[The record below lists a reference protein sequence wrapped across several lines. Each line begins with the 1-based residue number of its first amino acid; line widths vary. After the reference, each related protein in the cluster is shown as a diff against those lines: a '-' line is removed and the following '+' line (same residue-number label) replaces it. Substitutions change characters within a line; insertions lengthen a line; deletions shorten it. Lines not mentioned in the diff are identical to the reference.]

1 MTLQPRPP
9 AARPHPLLA
18 ASLIA
23 GLATL
28 ALGGVALAPASRAQ
42 SGPVQDLATFPR
54 AALEIQGKSG
64 THRFQ
69 VWVADTDDRKT
80 QGLMFVRDLPAD
92 EGMVFVNCCTGIWM
106 KNTYI
111 ELDMLFIGTDGRVV
125 KIIERA
131 RPLSLETLS
140 SGQVVA
146 AVVELKG
153 GEASKLGLGVG
164 DRVSWQDPSRKP
176 QA

>member
-1 MTLQPRPP
+1 MPIPKRA
-9 AARPHPLLA
+9 AARLA
-18 ASLIA
+18 ALVPGAALLLGA
-23 GLATL
+23 GA
-28 ALGGVALAPASRAQ
+28 AVHAQ
-42 SGPVQDLATFPR
+42 SDAAPMDLATFPHTT
-54 AALEIQGKSG
+54 LEVV
-64 THRFQ
+64 HRDRQSVHRYQFD
-69 VWVADTDDRKT
+69 VWIADTEQRAE
-80 QGLMFVRDLPAD
+80 QGLMFVSDLPD
-92 EGMVFVNCCTGIWM
+92 SKGMVFPLDPPRLELMWM